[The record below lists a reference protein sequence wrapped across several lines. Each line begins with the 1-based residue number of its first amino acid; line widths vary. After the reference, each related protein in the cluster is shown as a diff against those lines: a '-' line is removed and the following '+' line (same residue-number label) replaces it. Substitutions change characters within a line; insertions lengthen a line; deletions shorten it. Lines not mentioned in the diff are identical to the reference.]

1 MKSLLEIQEEIR
13 ELEGAVSGLSQAI
26 KNINA
31 DMDALRDDALE
42 VEIDYGVIEK
52 LSGYIKF
59 EGHPLSRMEDQLIC
73 KIYLR
78 MLLNIVRMDFGSE
91 STISRLAFVQWMLNQ
106 SGLDLPLEEI
116 LKDSYQQEA
125 DAYEEFASVLPERLR
140 ESFVVDSLIIANI
153 CGMADQEMLFYI
165 ADICNVLG
173 IGKDELQDLSLIAK
187 SALCQRIDKRMKKK
201 DIQSIRISIHKFN
214 HYLSAEVVAQDLT
227 FIREVAVKCVKSKVM
242 RWRWHTMQQAHVMR
256 GDVIASYQKEEY
268 TLLSSGL
275 KEEKLKAPSAGT
287 LFQFEID
294 GVYYGVISDASDNL
308 DSIKAWIEAG
318 GK

>member
-1 MKSLLEIQEEIR
+1 MKSLFEIQQEIR

-31 DMDALRDDALE
+31 DMDALRDGALE

-52 LSGYIKF
+52 LSGTIKF

-91 STISRLAFVQWMLNQ
+91 STISRLAFVQWMLSQ
-106 SGLDLPLEEI
+106 SGLDVPLEEI

-125 DAYEEFASVLPERLR
+125 DAYEEFASVLPKGLQ

-153 CGMADQEMLFYI
+153 CGMAGQETLGYI
-165 ADICNVLG
+165 ADICSVLG
-173 IGKDELQDLSLIAK
+173 IGKDKLEGLSMIARI
-187 SALCQRIDKRMKKK
+187 ALCQCIDKQMRKK
-201 DIQSIRISIHKFN
+201 DLLGIKGNIHKF
-214 HYLSAEVVAQDLT
+214 YYYFSTEVIDQDLM
-227 FIREVAVKCVKSKVM
+227 FIRVLAVECAKSQVKRY
-242 RWRWHTMQQAHVMR
+242 RWYVKQRAYVER
-256 GDVIASYQKEEY
+256 GTVIGSYYKQEYEEIRRKEI
-268 TLLSSGL
+268 
-275 KEEKLKAPSAGT
+275 KAPFAGT

-294 GVYYGVISDASDNL
+294 GVYYGVISAASDNL
-308 DSIKAWIEAG
+308 DSIKAWIKAG